1 LPYIALIFYISRFIA
16 AQKRTKQLFRSKR
29 LSLLTIFALVVT
41 SLSGLASA
49 ASANVSPFST
59 FTVNGTA
66 VTDGSVVVISAET
79 KSADVVVSGAVAY
92 DITAF
97 VGAINAVA
105 EAVPNE
111 DFSFYS
117 LTDTFSNL
125 PFGDSELVVRTGN
138 ALEPE
143 SIYSATVTLRVTSL
157 LSSLKINNVETADR
171 TTVYLE
177 PKTKSVEVLP
187 VAVDENATI
196 TVEGAT
202 GLEIGANELTVTVTN
217 SDNVTGV
224 YTINLDVP
232 ANENT
237 GATFTVNGT
246 TIANE
251 GRFTVPFGTTEVAV
265 EVTLADVD
273 ATFFITGEL
282 DLQTGENPVTVT
294 VTAEDTVTIQEYSF
308 IVEVLRSTNTAVNS
322 IVINGITA
330 VEGEGIDIDSRN
342 TEVSVEVDTVDTDA
356 TVTVVGDTELVVGEN
371 IVAVTVTA
379 ADEVTTQTYNV
390 TVNLVV
396 SFDTSLSI
404 FNVAGIDVQDA
415 DFVVVPALTTDVDVV
430 VEVTDQDAT
439 FEIVGGTDLVP
450 GDNDLIVTVTA
461 FDGETIQE
469 YFVTITVL
477 PNTDTTFAS
486 LSVNGEEVEDGGT
499 VEVPPFTDEVSVD
512 VILNDELA
520 SFVIDGNEGLVVGE
534 NTITIT
540 VTAAD
545 ELTFADYFVT
555 VIVALSND
563 ASMADLSVAWVGPEG
578 DASASVVD
586 GETVDLPAGTK
597 DVEVV
602 VETTDPESTYEI
614 TGGADLVLGENILEV
629 VVTAPDG
636 EATETTTVILNV
648 LPSSDAT
655 FSGITVNG
663 QTWVDDQR
671 IEVEAGA
678 VNVVVAKN
686 NQFATVRVIG
696 NVTNATGISEL
707 QVEVTAQDG
716 ETVETATILLWA
728 SRDVS
733 VVPNATV
740 NDGFLRVGTF
750 IKLPRAQ
757 FPKAAKLTYTWL
769 RDGEEID
776 GATSAKYLVSVDDF
790 GKDVRA
796 VIDVATAGSVY
807 NIISKPIAI
816 AEGLMTK
823 APTPSIKGKAT
834 VGSTLTA
841 FTKEWMDGTEL
852 SYQWYRDG
860 EPIFGS
866 ETETYELTGEDGEA
880 VISVGITGTLEGYE
894 SVEKFSKGVT
904 VALGL
909 LKPSSKPS
917 ISGPFVTGG
926 TVEVNVGEWDQEV
939 DISIVWIRDGEVFYE
954 GPGDDNIYEFTLDD
968 FGSTI
973 GMRVVVTAAG
983 YKTYTHVVKARQIK
997 AGTIATPGTPTVT
1010 GDPILGGSLSV
1021 DPGEYPDGAEFIYIW
1036 KRNDRI
1042 IQGATESAYI
1052 PTVRDFNAS
1061 ISVRVVAIIPGY
1073 KTTRT
1078 DSEGITIIPA
1088 Q

>member
-461 FDGETIQE
+461 FEVKQ
-469 YFVTITVL
+469 FR
-477 PNTDTTFAS
+477 NTS
-486 LSVNGEEVEDGGT
+486 
-499 VEVPPFTDEVSVD
+499 
-512 VILNDELA
+512 
-520 SFVIDGNEGLVVGE
+520 
-534 NTITIT
+534 
-540 VTAAD
+540 
-545 ELTFADYFVT
+545 
-555 VIVALSND
+555 
-563 ASMADLSVAWVGPEG
+563 
-578 DASASVVD
+578 
-586 GETVDLPAGTK
+586 
-597 DVEVV
+597 
-602 VETTDPESTYEI
+602 
-614 TGGADLVLGENILEV
+614 
-629 VVTAPDG
+629 
-636 EATETTTVILNV
+636 
-648 LPSSDAT
+648 
-655 FSGITVNG
+655 
-663 QTWVDDQR
+663 
-671 IEVEAGA
+671 
-678 VNVVVAKN
+678 
-686 NQFATVRVIG
+686 
-696 NVTNATGISEL
+696 
-707 QVEVTAQDG
+707 
-716 ETVETATILLWA
+716 
-728 SRDVS
+728 
-733 VVPNATV
+733 
-740 NDGFLRVGTF
+740 
-750 IKLPRAQ
+750 
-757 FPKAAKLTYTWL
+757 
-769 RDGEEID
+769 
-776 GATSAKYLVSVDDF
+776 
-790 GKDVRA
+790 
-796 VIDVATAGSVY
+796 
-807 NIISKPIAI
+807 
-816 AEGLMTK
+816 
-823 APTPSIKGKAT
+823 
-834 VGSTLTA
+834 
-841 FTKEWMDGTEL
+841 
-852 SYQWYRDG
+852 
-860 EPIFGS
+860 
-866 ETETYELTGEDGEA
+866 
-880 VISVGITGTLEGYE
+880 
-894 SVEKFSKGVT
+894 
-904 VALGL
+904 
-909 LKPSSKPS
+909 
-917 ISGPFVTGG
+917 
-926 TVEVNVGEWDQEV
+926 
-939 DISIVWIRDGEVFYE
+939 
-954 GPGDDNIYEFTLDD
+954 
-968 FGSTI
+968 
-973 GMRVVVTAAG
+973 
-983 YKTYTHVVKARQIK
+983 
-997 AGTIATPGTPTVT
+997 
-1010 GDPILGGSLSV
+1010 
-1021 DPGEYPDGAEFIYIW
+1021 
-1036 KRNDRI
+1036 
-1042 IQGATESAYI
+1042 
-1052 PTVRDFNAS
+1052 
-1061 ISVRVVAIIPGY
+1061 
-1073 KTTRT
+1073 
-1078 DSEGITIIPA
+1078 
-1088 Q
+1088 

>member
-1 LPYIALIFYISRFIA
+1 M
-16 AQKRTKQLFRSKR
+16 FRSKR

-41 SLSGLASA
+41 SMTGLS
-49 ASANVSPFST
+49 ASANSAEVSPFST
-59 FTVNGTA
+59 FTVNGTT
-66 VTDGSVVVISAET
+66 VTDGSVVVISPET
-79 KSADVVVSGAVAY
+79 KSADLVVSGAVPY
-92 DITAF
+92 DITA
-97 VGAINAVA
+97 GISALNASA
-105 EAVPNE
+105 ESVPNE
-111 DFSFYS
+111 DFSFS
-117 LTDTFSNL
+117 TLTSTFNNL
-125 PFGDSELVVRTGN
+125 PFGDSELFVRTGN

-143 SIYSATVTLRVTSL
+143 SIYLALVTLRVTPL
-157 LSSLKINNVETADR
+157 LASLKINNVETADR
-171 TTVYLE
+171 TTVFLD
-177 PKTKSVEVLP
+177 PKTKSVEVVP
-187 VAVDENATI
+187 VAVDENATV
-196 TVEGAT
+196 TVAGAT
-202 GLEIGANELTVTVTN
+202 GLEVGANELTVTVTDSN
-217 SDNVTGV
+217 NVTGV
-224 YTINLDVP
+224 YSIILDVP
-232 ANENT
+232 ASDNT
-237 GATFTVNGT
+237 AATFTVNGT
-246 TIANE
+246 PIANE
-251 GRFTVPFGTTEVAV
+251 GKFTVPFGTTEVAV
-265 EVTLADVD
+265 EVTLADVE

-294 VTAEDTVTIQEYSF
+294 VTAEDTVTTQEYSF

-322 IVINGITA
+322 ISINGIPA

-379 ADEVTTQTYNV
+379 ADEVTTQTYTF

-396 SFDTSLSI
+396 SFDTSLSV

-415 DFVVVPALTTDVDVV
+415 DFVTVPPLTTEVDVV
-430 VEVTDQDAT
+430 VEVNDQDAT
-439 FEIVGGTDLVP
+439 FEIEGGTDLVP
-450 GDNDLIVTVTA
+450 GDNDLKVIVTA
-461 FDGETIQE
+461 FDGETVQE

-499 VEVPPFTDEVSVD
+499 IEVPPFTEEVSVD
-512 VILNDELA
+512 VFLNDELA
-520 SFVIDGNEGLVVGE
+520 SYVVDGNEGLVVGE

-545 ELTFADYFVT
+545 ELTFTDYFVT

-563 ASMADLSVAWVGPEG
+563 ATLADLSIVYAGPDGE
-578 DASASVVD
+578 ASASVVD
-586 GETVDLPAGTK
+586 GETLDLPAGTK
-597 DVEVV
+597 EVEIV

-614 TGGADLVLGENILEV
+614 TGGSDLVLGETTLEV

-663 QTWVDDQR
+663 QTWVEDQR

-686 NQFATVRVIG
+686 NEFATVRVIG

-728 SRDVS
+728 SREVS

-776 GATSAKYLVSVDDF
+776 GATSAKYLVSIDDF

-796 VIDVATAGSVY
+796 VIEVASAGSVY
-807 NIISKPIAI
+807 NIISKPITI
-816 AEGLMTK
+816 TEGLMTK
-823 APTPSIKGKAT
+823 APVPTIKGKAM

-841 FTKEWMDGTEL
+841 STKEWMDGTEL

-866 ETETYELTGEDGEA
+866 EEDTYELTGEDGDTR
-880 VISVGITGTLEGYE
+880 ISVGITGTLEGYE
-894 SVEKFSKGVT
+894 TTEKFSKGVA

-909 LKPSSKPS
+909 LKPASKPS

-926 TVEVNVGEWDQEV
+926 VVEVNVGEWDQEV
-939 DISIVWIRDGEVFYE
+939 DISIQWIRDGEVFYE

-968 FGSTI
+968 FGTTI
-973 GMRVVVTAAG
+973 GMRVVVAAAG

-997 AGTIATPGTPTVT
+997 AGTIATPGIPTVT
-1010 GDPILGGSLSV
+1010 GEPILGGTLSV
-1021 DPGEYPDGAEFIYIW
+1021 DPGEYPDGADFIYIW
-1036 KRNDRI
+1036 KRNDRVI
-1042 IQGATESAYI
+1042 HGATDSAYI
-1052 PTVRDFNAS
+1052 PTARDMNAS